1 MALYSTTSDL
11 PAYYNNAGT
20 PTILTAGSNRWVI
33 YRLGCILD
41 NSQTG
46 SDNAQYVALM
56 DTVQNTSG
64 GNATTRI
71 NSGLVATWPAELK
84 ALGVVQLGY
93 AVVRKTGAG
102 AIDTS
107 NVPPTTS
114 LQVFGA
120 AFVAGG
126 TSTSASLITADAT
139 NFDKNLA
146 STDTNL
152 QLVSTAFDEF
162 NALPSDATNE
172 SLSPD
177 LINKAAFATSASG
190 TSATFTFGTR
200 GAIEFLVD
208 ANTSGGMTIACDYKA
223 TGINALSDPSNLFLA
238 TDAGTGI
245 VVTKSANSAAV
256 TLKNRLG
263 VNTAIGVLAIRASG
277 TATAWS

>member
-1 MALYSTTSDL
+1 
-11 PAYYNNAGT
+11 
-20 PTILTAGSNRWVI
+20 
-33 YRLGCILD
+33 
-41 NSQTG
+41 
-46 SDNAQYVALM
+46 M
-56 DTVQNTSG
+56 DSVQNTSG
-64 GNATTRI
+64 GNVTTRI
-71 NSGLVATWPAELK
+71 NSGLVATFPAELK
-84 ALGVVQLGY
+84 ALEVVQLGY
-93 AVVRKTGAG
+93 AVVRKTSGG
-102 AIDTS
+102 AIDTTD
-107 NVPPTTS
+107 VPPTTL

-120 AFVAGG
+120 AFVGGG
-126 TSTSASLITADAT
+126 TSTSAALITANTT

-146 STDTNL
+146 ATDTNL
-152 QLVSTAFDEF
+152 QLVATAFDEF
-162 NALPSDATNE
+162 NALPSDATNA
-172 SLSPD
+172 SFSPD
-177 LINKAAFATSASG
+177 LGNKVSFATSASG

-223 TGINALSDPSNLFLA
+223 TGINALSDPSGLFLD

>member
-1 MALYSTTSDL
+1 
-11 PAYYNNAGT
+11 
-20 PTILTAGSNRWVI
+20 
-33 YRLGCILD
+33 
-41 NSQTG
+41 
-46 SDNAQYVALM
+46 
-56 DTVQNTSG
+56 VQAFPS
-64 GNATTRI
+64 
-71 NSGLVATWPAELK
+71 ELK
-84 ALGVVQLGY
+84 ALEVVQLGY
-93 AVVRKTGAG
+93 AVVRKTNAG

-107 NVPPTTS
+107 NVPPTTL

-120 AFVAGG
+120 AFVSGG
-126 TSTSASLITADAT
+126 TSTSAALITADAT
-139 NFDKNLA
+139 NFDKNLSA
-146 STDTNL
+146 TDTNVQIAL
-152 QLVSTAFDEF
+152 TTFDEF
-162 NALPSDATNE
+162 NALPSDATNA

-177 LINKAAFATSASG
+177 VINKVAFATSASG

-223 TGINALSDPSNLFLA
+223 TGINALSDPSGLFLD

-263 VNTAIGVLAIRASG
+263 VNTAIGVLALRASG